1 MGILGLNFMSTISSV
16 TGASNQNGTSAESVL
31 PPKTLNQE
39 DFFKLLITQ
48 LTSQDPMKPLS
59 NAEFM
64 GQMAQF
70 SSLEQTRSMDAT
82 ITGMRSEQQML
93 QANSLIGRDVN
104 LQLET
109 GITQGTVTGVQ
120 MTGGTPQIVVN
131 GLAYDLDQVLT
142 ISPSANL

>member
-1 MGILGLNFMSTISSV
+1 MSTVSSI
-16 TGASNQNGTSAESVL
+16 TGTSNQNASAESVI
-31 PPKTLNQE
+31 PAKTLNQE

-82 ITGMRSEQQML
+82 ISSLRNDQQML

-104 LQLET
+104 LKLDS
-109 GITQGTVTGVQ
+109 GVVQGTVTSVQ
-120 MTGGTPQIVVN
+120 IDEGTPKIVVN
-131 GLAYDLDQVLT
+131 GAAYDLSTVLT
-142 ISPSANL
+142 ISPAANTL